1 MIIQRAFFIYARK
14 NALILSTQTIE
25 MLNKIPKFIRNKYT
39 VTTLTFLV
47 WIMFLDNFDVFT
59 LITNINQR
67 DSKRTEQVRLQ
78 SEIDKTKRKLH
89 ELTSDPEQ
97 LEKFARENYLMKR
110 DNEDVFVIV
119 VEEEQ

>member
-1 MIIQRAFFIYARK
+1 M
-14 NALILSTQTIE
+14 LS
-25 MLNKIPKFIRNKYT
+25 KIPKYIRNKYT
-39 VTTLTFLV
+39 VTALAFIV
-47 WIMFLDNFDVFT
+47 WILFLDNFDVFT
-59 LITNINQR
+59 LMTNINQR

-110 DNEDVFVIV
+110 ENEDVFVIV
-119 VEEEQ
+119 VEE